1 MCTFKYPFDGNSLMN
16 IMLKIVSD
24 EMPTI
29 SKHYSEEL
37 DKLLQQSVFCIAAS

>member
-1 MCTFKYPFDGNSLMN
+1 MCTFKYPFDGSSLMN

-29 SKHYSEEL
+29 GKNYSDNL
-37 DKLLQQSVFCIAAS
+37 NNLVQQLVFLFGF